1 MAGLCD
7 VRFWNVIVMG
17 FSFMFVFTAFQTT
30 SIIEPSVLQAA
41 RNVTNGTFTG
51 DGYVSLGIVY
61 SVFTFSNWVAPS
73 VVGFFGPRASMIAG
87 GICYLL
93 FILALIEP
101 KTWTLYLGSVI
112 IGFGASIIW
121 TGQGNFLTI
130 NSDKE
135 TMPRNSGIFWA
146 LLQCSLLFGNLFV
159 YFEFKGSTIDDATRR
174 TVFIVFSVVCG
185 IGIGMM
191 FLMRRVQPST
201 KQLTTHHEDAHYRS
215 ESDSYQD
222 NSDASPKNSGVI
234 QAFLTSIRLF
244 ITRDMML
251 LSLCFAYTGLE
262 LTFFSG
268 VYGTCVGNTQQLPN
282 SKKLI
287 GLTGMFIG
295 VGEIIG
301 GLTFGIFGKRTN
313 RFGRDPIV
321 LFGLFI
327 HWVAFIL
334 IFLNIPSD
342 APTGGTMKVAYLHA
356 PNQYVVLLCGFL
368 LGLGDSSY
376 NTQIYSLLGSTYFDI
391 PHDLPFFSDIS
402 HF

>member
-30 SIIEPSVLQAA
+30 SIIEVCYIASFRLIKNS
-41 RNVTNGTFTG
+41 RTH
-51 DGYVSLGIVY
+51 SLGIVY

-201 KQLTTHHEDAHYRS
+201 KQVS
-215 ESDSYQD
+215 D

-234 QAFLTSIRLF
+234 QAFCKLHSVFSVTSIRLF

-268 VYGTCVGNTQQLPN
+268 VYGTCVGMYDAADDT
-282 SKKLI
+282 LI

-376 NTQIYSLLGSTYFDI
+376 NTQVSTA
-391 PHDLPFFSDIS
+391 LFS
-402 HF
+402 